1 MIDAVKSSH
10 EVLDVEIAAVTME
23 EAVALCASMAESGRP
38 HFIATANAE
47 MLMMAKR
54 DAGLKRILRECDL
67 VLPDGAGILWAGEQ
81 LGTPFPERVT
91 GADLSDRLLRLA
103 REKEWPVY
111 FLGGA
116 PGVAREAADR
126 YMEKHGKFLLA
137 GVHDGYFDEEEE
149 KKIIREIRDNGTR
162 LLLVGM
168 GVPKQENWL
177 CRHRDE
183 LGPVL
188 GMVKLL
194 LRRSLLAV
202 GLFVLVLV
210 GIGGVFDIMAGRLTR
225 APLWMQ
231 RHRLE
236 WAYRLFLQP
245 SRIGRMTALPKYML
259 AVKRWKK
266 ERDAR

>member
-188 GMVKLL
+188 GM
-194 LRRSLLAV
+194 
-202 GLFVLVLV
+202 

-266 ERDAR
+266 ERDTR

>member
-1 MIDAVKSSH
+1 MDAVKSSH

-188 GMVKLL
+188 GM
-194 LRRSLLAV
+194 
-202 GLFVLVLV
+202 

>member
-47 MLMMAKR
+47 MLIMAKR

-188 GMVKLL
+188 GM
-194 LRRSLLAV
+194 
-202 GLFVLVLV
+202 

>member
-177 CRHRDE
+177 CRHRVE

-188 GMVKLL
+188 GM
-194 LRRSLLAV
+194 
-202 GLFVLVLV
+202 

-259 AVKRWKK
+259 AVERWKK

>member
-1 MIDAVKSSH
+1 MIDLVKSSH

-23 EAVALCASMAESGRP
+23 ETVALCASMVESGRP

-47 MLMMAKR
+47 MLMMAQKDGELR
-54 DAGLKRILRECDL
+54 RILGECDL
-67 VLPDGAGILWAGEQ
+67 VVPDGAGILWAGEA
-81 LGTPFPERVT
+81 LGVEFPERVA
-91 GADLSDRLLRLA
+91 GADLAERLLFLA
-103 REKEWPVY
+103 EERDWPVY

-116 PGVAREAADR
+116 PGVAADAAAHFR
-126 YMEKHGKFLLA
+126 KEKKNFPLA

-149 KKIIREIRDNGTR
+149 KKILAEIRRSGAR
-162 LLLVGM
+162 LLFVGM
-168 GVPKQENWL
+168 GVPKQEKWL

-188 GMVKLL
+188 GM
-194 LRRSLLAV
+194 
-202 GLFVLVLV
+202 

-231 RHRLE
+231 KHRLE

-245 SRIGRMTALPKYML
+245 SRIGRMMALPKYML
-259 AVKRWKK
+259 AVKRWKRK
-266 ERDAR
+266 RSAQ

>member
-111 FLGGA
+111 FLGGT

-188 GMVKLL
+188 GM
-194 LRRSLLAV
+194 
-202 GLFVLVLV
+202 

>member
-126 YMEKHGKFLLA
+126 YMEKQGKFLLA

-188 GMVKLL
+188 GM
-194 LRRSLLAV
+194 
-202 GLFVLVLV
+202 

>member
-188 GMVKLL
+188 GM
-194 LRRSLLAV
+194 
-202 GLFVLVLV
+202 

>member
-162 LLLVGM
+162 LLLIGM

-188 GMVKLL
+188 GM
-194 LRRSLLAV
+194 
-202 GLFVLVLV
+202 

>member
-23 EAVALCASMAESGRP
+23 EAVALCASMVESGRP
-38 HFIATANAE
+38 HIIATANAE
-47 MLMMAKR
+47 MLMRAKKDSR
-54 DAGLKRILRECDL
+54 FRRLLQECDL
-67 VLPDGAGILWAGEQ
+67 VLPDGAGILWAGDQ

-91 GADLSDRLLRLA
+91 GADLTDRLLRLA
-103 REKEWPVY
+103 GEKCWPVY

-126 YMEKHGKFLLA
+126 YMAAHGEFPLA
-137 GVHDGYFDEEEE
+137 GIHDGYFDEEEE
-149 KKIIREIRDNGTR
+149 QRILREIRESGTR
-162 LLLVGM
+162 ILLVGM
-168 GVPKQENWL
+168 GVPKQEEWL
-177 CRHRDE
+177 RRHREE

-188 GMVKLL
+188 GM
-194 LRRSLLAV
+194 
-202 GLFVLVLV
+202 

-245 SRIGRMTALPKYML
+245 SRIGRMMALPKYML
-259 AVKRWKK
+259 AVRQWKK
-266 ERDAR
+266 TRKAR

>member
-91 GADLSDRLLRLA
+91 GADLSDRLLCLA

-188 GMVKLL
+188 GM
-194 LRRSLLAV
+194 
-202 GLFVLVLV
+202 

>member
-137 GVHDGYFDEEEE
+137 GVHDGYFDEGEE

-188 GMVKLL
+188 GM
-194 LRRSLLAV
+194 
-202 GLFVLVLV
+202 

>member
-23 EAVALCASMAESGRP
+23 EAVALCASMVESGRP
-38 HFIATANAE
+38 HIIATANAE
-47 MLMMAKR
+47 MLMRAKKDSR
-54 DAGLKRILRECDL
+54 FRRLLQECDL
-67 VLPDGAGILWAGEQ
+67 VLPDGAGILWAGDQ

-91 GADLSDRLLRLA
+91 GADLTDRLLRLA
-103 REKEWPVY
+103 QAKRWPVY

-126 YMEKHGKFLLA
+126 YMAAHGEFPLS
-137 GVHDGYFDEEEE
+137 GIHDGYFDGEEEQR
-149 KKIIREIRDNGTR
+149 ILREIRESGTR
-162 LLLVGM
+162 ILLVGM
-168 GVPKQENWL
+168 GVPKQEEWL
-177 CRHRDE
+177 RQHREE

-188 GMVKLL
+188 GM
-194 LRRSLLAV
+194 
-202 GLFVLVLV
+202 

-245 SRIGRMTALPKYML
+245 SRIGRMMALPKYML
-259 AVKRWKK
+259 AVRQWKK
-266 ERDAR
+266 TRKAR

>member
-10 EVLDVEIAAVTME
+10 EVLDVEIAAVTMK

-38 HFIATANAE
+38 RLVATANAE

-54 DAGLKRILRECDL
+54 DAELKRVLGECDL

-91 GADLSDRLLRLA
+91 GADLSARLLRLA
-103 REKEWPVY
+103 GEKGWPVY

-116 PGVAREAADR
+116 PGVARDAAAR
-126 YMEKHGKFLLA
+126 FMETNGDFPLA

-149 KKIIREIRDNGTR
+149 KNIIRDIRDHHTR
-162 LLLVGM
+162 ILLVGM
-168 GVPKQENWL
+168 GVPRQEKWL
-177 CRHRDE
+177 RRHRDE

-188 GMVKLL
+188 GM
-194 LRRSLLAV
+194 
-202 GLFVLVLV
+202 

-245 SRIGRMTALPKYML
+245 SRIGRMMALPKYML

-266 ERDAR
+266 ERSAR

>member
-23 EAVALCASMAESGRP
+23 EAVALCASMAESGGP
-38 HFIATANAE
+38 HLIATANAE
-47 MLMMAKR
+47 MLMMAR
-54 DAGLKRILRECDL
+54 HDAELKRILQTCDL

-81 LGTPFPERVT
+81 LGTTFPERVT
-91 GADLSDRLLRLA
+91 GADLTVRLLRLA
-103 REKEWPVY
+103 QEKHWPVY

-126 YMEKHGKFLLA
+126 YMEKHGKFPLA
-137 GVHDGYFDEEEE
+137 GIHDGYFDEEEE
-149 KKIIREIRDNGTR
+149 QKIIREIRENGTR

-168 GVPKQENWL
+168 GVPKQEKWL
-177 CRHRDE
+177 RRHGDE

-188 GMVKLL
+188 GI
-194 LRRSLLAV
+194 
-202 GLFVLVLV
+202 
-210 GIGGVFDIMAGRLTR
+210 GIGGVLDIMAGRLSR

-245 SRIGRMTALPKYML
+245 SRIGRMMALPKYML
-259 AVKRWKK
+259 AVRQWKQSRK
-266 ERDAR
+266 AR